1 MSIRADPE
9 ENEIHALFDLVD
21 LSGQRVLEI
30 GSGTGRLT
38 WLYAGF
44 AVRVTAIEP
53 SAKSIAIARQDI
65 PRGLKEQVEFHQVG
79 FEEFALASD
88 ADRFDT
94 AILSWSL

>member
-9 ENEIHALFDLVD
+9 ENEIHALLDLVD
-21 LSGQRVLEI
+21 LTGKRVLEI

-38 WLYAGF
+38 WRYAGK
-44 AVRVTAIEP
+44 AARVTAVEP
-53 SAKSIAIARQDI
+53 SAQSIAIARQDI
-65 PRGLKEQVEFHQVG
+65 PPNLKERVEFHQVG

-88 ADRFDT
+88 ADQFDT